1 MTTIS
6 NAINAYSA
14 LANAVSGEKMAVSSA
29 AQSGAEVE
37 PGKDF
42 ATMLQGAAKDSIA
55 TMRNAETQSAA
66 AIAGKADIRE
76 VVQAVTNAE
85 LTLQT
90 VVNIR
95 DKVIGAYNDI
105 IRMPV

>member
-1 MTTIS
+1 
-6 NAINAYSA
+6 
-14 LANAVSGEKMAVSSA
+14 
-29 AQSGAEVE
+29 
-37 PGKDF
+37 
-42 ATMLQGAAKDSIA
+42 
-55 TMRNAETQSAA
+55 
-66 AIAGKADIRE
+66 
-76 VVQAVTNAE
+76 VQAVTNAE

>member
-1 MTTIS
+1 MSTIS
-6 NAINAYSA
+6 NAINAYTA
-14 LANAVSGEKMAVSSA
+14 LSNAVTGEGMSISSA
-29 AQSGAEVE
+29 AQSGADVA
-37 PGKDF
+37 PGQDF
-42 ATMLQGAAKDSIA
+42 ASVLKDAAKDSIS
-55 TMRNAETQSAA
+55 TMRNAETLSAA

-76 VVQAVTNAE
+76 VVQAVTNAQ